1 MEAGCIRRL
10 VENCRSYRRFEESVR
25 IGEDNLRELVDL
37 ARLTASTANSQ
48 ALKYRLVFTQEEC
61 EKLFPCIGWAGALPD
76 WDGPEKGER
85 PSGYIVICC
94 DLSLGKNKMWD
105 NGIAAQTMM
114 LGAVEKGFGGCMIAS
129 FKRSEAAEILGIDQE
144 KYSLDLILALGKPK
158 EKVVLVP
165 VKEDGDIRYYRDEE
179 QVHYVPKRALADVL
193 LPQQGQ
199 A

>member
-1 MEAGCIRRL
+1 MESGGLRKL
-10 VENCRSYRRFEESVR
+10 VENCRSYRRFVENER
-25 IGEDNLRELVDL
+25 IGEDNLKDLVDL

-48 ALKYRLVFTQEEC
+48 ALKYRLVFTREEC

-85 PSGYIVICC
+85 PSGYVVICC

-105 NGIAAQTMM
+105 NGITAQTMM

-193 LPQQGQ
+193 LSQ
-199 A
+199 

>member
-1 MEAGCIRRL
+1 MESGSLRKL
-10 VENCRSYRRFEESVR
+10 VENCRSYRRFVENER
-25 IGEDNLRELVDL
+25 IGEDNLKDLVDL

-48 ALKYRLVFTQEEC
+48 ALKYRLVFTREEC

-105 NGIAAQTMM
+105 NGITAQTMM

-193 LPQQGQ
+193 LSQ
-199 A
+199 

>member
-1 MEAGCIRRL
+1 MEAMGFLKL
-10 VENCRSYRRFEESVR
+10 VENCRSYRRFEESER
-25 IGEDNLRELVDL
+25 IGEENLRDLVNL

-48 ALKYRLVFTQEEC
+48 ALKYRLVFTEEEC
-61 EKLFPCIGWAGALPD
+61 EKLFPCIAWAGALPE

-105 NGIAAQTMM
+105 NGITAQTMM

-129 FKRSEAAEILGIDQE
+129 FKRREAAEILGIDPE

-165 VKEDGDIRYYRDEE
+165 LKEDGDVRYYRDEN
-179 QVHYVPKRALADVL
+179 QVHYVPKRALGDIIL
-193 LPQQGQ
+193 
-199 A
+199 